1 MFLHMVD
8 KQFGAAV
15 TLIII
20 GLGLTQIEQGS
31 DTFYMGLGW
40 GTVSIACIWLVVKII
55 KDYKKK

>member
-1 MFLHMVD
+1 MVD

-20 GLGLTQIEQGS
+20 GLGLTQIGQGS